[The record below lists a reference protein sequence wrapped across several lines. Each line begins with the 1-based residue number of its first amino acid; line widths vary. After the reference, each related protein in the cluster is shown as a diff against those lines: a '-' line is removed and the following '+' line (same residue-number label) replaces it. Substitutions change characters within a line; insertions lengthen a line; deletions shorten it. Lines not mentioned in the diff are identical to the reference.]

1 VNRKN
6 LRIAAPAAMLALALG
21 LSACGAGNEDSS
33 SDSNGGGDT
42 PSSDTK
48 VSGTL
53 NGAGATSQEAAI
65 AAWKKGFQT
74 ANDDVTV
81 NYDPSGSGGGREQFI
96 AGGVQFAGTDSYLED
111 EEVKAAT
118 EKCGSDIVEVPVYVS
133 PIAVI
138 YNLDGVDDLNL
149 SANTIG
155 QIFEGKITKWNDAAI
170 KADNPDADLPDSD
183 ITPVHRSDD
192 SGTTKNF
199 TDYLDKA
206 SEGGWTKGAVETWPV
221 KGGEGASGT
230 SGVVAAVQGGS
241 GSIGYADESQAGEL
255 GKVKVKV
262 GTEYTEPT
270 PEAAAK
276 VLDTAAP
283 VEGRAATDLAV
294 DIDRKTA
301 ESGVYPIVLV
311 SYQVVCQT
319 QKDAAAADLV
329 KGWLNYV
336 AGPEGQTA
344 AAESAGSAALSDT
357 FSEKVLAAIETIKAA

>member
-33 SDSNGGGDT
+33 SDSSGNGGDSGA
-42 PSSDTK
+42 K

-74 ANDDVTV
+74 ANPDVTV

-118 EKCGSDIVEVPVYVS
+118 AKCGGDIVEVPVYVS

-149 SANTIG
+149 SAKTIG
-155 QIFEGKITKWNDAAI
+155 AIFEGKITKWNDAAI
-170 KADNPDADLPDSD
+170 KADNPDADLPDTD

-206 SEGGWTKGAVETWPV
+206 SEGAWTQGPVETWPV

-230 SGVVAAVQGGS
+230 SGVVAAVKGGA
-241 GSIGYADESQAGEL
+241 GSIGYADESQAGDL
-255 GKVKVKV
+255 GKAKVKV
-262 GTEYTEPT
+262 GDDYTEPT

-276 VLDTAAP
+276 VLDTAKP
-283 VEGRAATDLAV
+283 VEGRATTDLAV
-294 DIDRKTA
+294 DIDRQT
-301 ESGVYPIVLV
+301 EEPGVYPIVLV
-311 SYQVVCQT
+311 SYQVACQT
-319 QKDAAAADLV
+319 QKDAATADLV
-329 KGWLNYV
+329 KGWMTYV
-336 AGPEGQTA
+336 ASAEGQKA
-344 AAESAGSAALSDT
+344 ASESAGSAELSSD
-357 FSEKVLAAIETIKAA
+357 FAPKVQAAIETIKAA